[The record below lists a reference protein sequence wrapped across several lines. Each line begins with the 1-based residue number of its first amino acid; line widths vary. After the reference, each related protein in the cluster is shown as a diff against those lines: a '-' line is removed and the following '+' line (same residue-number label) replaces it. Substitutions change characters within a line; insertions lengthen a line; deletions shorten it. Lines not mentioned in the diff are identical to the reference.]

1 MKQPKEL
8 TLEKLKDWQYY
19 LTVGEL
25 RKALSEYPDDAK
37 VLVQRVEDQYYDG
50 VDISG
55 LGGCT
60 DTEDGTFPQGSKS
73 DGWPVVL
80 KKADFYHY
88 CLGWNKQMDDE
99 VEERAKGE
107 IGQWPFENPEKQ
119 KYTQEQLDAAL
130 DQYSPAFCV
139 VKYKDDPNNLYLD
152 LHY

>member
-55 LGGCT
+55 GRLEISESKFLNIKDKAISAGEESKLKASKCTVQNSSMAIISKIICVFFRLG
-60 DTEDGTFPQGSKS
+60 
-73 DGWPVVL
+73 
-80 KKADFYHY
+80 
-88 CLGWNKQMDDE
+88 
-99 VEERAKGE
+99 
-107 IGQWPFENPEKQ
+107 
-119 KYTQEQLDAAL
+119 
-130 DQYSPAFCV
+130 
-139 VKYKDDPNNLYLD
+139 
-152 LHY
+152 